1 MQNNKN
7 NKPNYAWGIFVGLC
21 LVVAVIMILGL

>member
-1 MQNNKN
+1 MEEN

-21 LVVAVIMILGL
+21 LVLAVIMMLGL